1 MKSLQALLVVA
12 MMTTFSTQASAV
24 PVLTPNQI
32 RAVIGAYPAE
42 GSQAEAKDDEI
53 LLDWQR
59 KRTPEQC
66 AAAGAQSDSSLKK
79 FFGSALT
86 SRELTFLKVRLL
98 KVPAVSGAN
107 VLIAKRTFDR
117 ERPYERNSEIKPC
130 IKLGGESSYP
140 SGHATSA
147 YLYGR
152 VLSKMYPKRAKV
164 FMQLADQAALNR
176 VIGGVHHP
184 SDIAAG
190 KKLADY
196 LAKRFF

>member
-1 MKSLQALLVVA
+1 MKSLQALLVVS
-12 MMTTFSTQASAV
+12 MMASFSTQAAAV

-32 RAVIGAYPAE
+32 RAVIGTYPAE
-42 GSQAEAKDDEI
+42 GSQAEAKDDQI

-66 AAAGAQSDSSLKK
+66 AAAGLQSDSSLRK
-79 FFGSALT
+79 FFGKALS
-86 SRELTFLKVRLL
+86 SREITYLNIRLL

-117 ERPYERNSEIKPC
+117 QRPYERNSEIKPC

-152 VLSKMYPKRAKV
+152 VLSKIYPKRAKL

-176 VIGGVHHP
+176 VLGGVHHP
-184 SDIAAG
+184 SDVEAG
-190 KKLADY
+190 KKLADH
-196 LAKRFF
+196 LAKKFF